1 MKLEFGG
8 GETPKRP
15 DFTQV
20 DVRKITEDTLVC
32 NAWDIDKH
40 VKPNTVTEIYS
51 RHFFEH
57 LTFAQGEKVLDVWKT
72 ILVPGGKC
80 EMLLPN
86 LTFHIHQWVHLRED
100 PKSEEWAKAGF
111 WGWQRGELEDTWDV
125 HKSGYDSTS
134 LIQLLI
140 SKDYKDIESLKSDKS
155 KNIHVRF
162 FKEKG

>member
-1 MKLEFGG
+1 MRLEFGG

-20 DVRKITEDTLVC
+20 DVRQITEDTIVC

-86 LTFHIHQWVHLRED
+86 LTFHINQWVNLRED

-125 HKSGYDSTS
+125 HKSGYDATS
-134 LIQLLI
+134 LVQLLI
-140 SKDYKDIESLKSDKS
+140 SKDYKDIESLKSDRS

-162 FKEKG
+162 FKEKV